1 MAYSRPPRQIFGLSV
16 AITVA
21 LLCVSAAVPAGA
33 ATVYARTIGSSGHSD
48 MYPSGLDVDTNGDI
62 YVADTGN
69 DQVKKYL
76 AGATTPTW
84 VVGTRGQTVQNG
96 NFSNPRD
103 LGVGVSNVFVADT
116 DQYIVQVLN
125 KTNGSYVSNLPFP
138 FRSPI
143 GASVGTDGAGHA
155 IVLVGDGGSGNVEVF
170 DAAGPTFPHLVS
182 VPPKLG
188 SSAGSRDAATD
199 AAGNLYVAD
208 YRHNAI
214 QKYSVGGVWPNI
226 TYTWVKQWG
235 GQGATFPK
243 CEQIPRPYGVDV
255 DAAGQVYVAVSNQNV
270 VRVFD
275 ANGNCVTG
283 GTYGVG
289 GSGLT
294 KVSQLRRVAVGAG
307 ANPTVYLADLWG
319 LKILEYHSAASHTV
333 PFAQLGTGIT
343 PADGLINE
351 AHSVALSPDGNSL
364 YVADTINQRA
374 QRFDLTGCAAPPST
388 VCPAV
393 SWGDKGVGAG
403 SFNWPQGI
411 GVNPVNG
418 HVWVADTRNNRLQ
431 EYSIAA
437 NGTATLLNVMGGTQG
452 KANGQFYWPMSIK
465 FDASG
470 NMYVADTFN
479 NRVQSFDVNRNFRWA
494 YGTPGTGAN
503 NLRKPYGIG
512 FDTFGNRVLVV
523 DTLNKRVVSLD
534 PTTGARL
541 STPVAASGLLTPNG
555 VAANPVDGTIW
566 VADSGNNRIRQFSPT
581 GTLMVTIGGLAFG
594 SSNTKF
600 NFPRDLI
607 FSANGSKLYVADT
620 YNDRVQV
627 FTP

>member
-1 MAYSRPPRQIFGLSV
+1 MNHTRIRRALAAG
-16 AITVA
+16 ITAA
-21 LLCVSAAVPAGA
+21 LVVVLFAAVPVGA
-33 ATVYARTIGSSGHSD
+33 ASFVRTIGSSGHSD
-48 MYPSGLDVDTNGDI
+48 MYPGGLSVATNGDV

-69 DQVKKYL
+69 DQVKKYA

-84 VVGTRGQTVQNG
+84 VVGTRGETIQNG

-103 LGVGVSNVFVADT
+103 VAVSASNVFVADT

-125 KTNGSYVSNLPFP
+125 KTDGSFVSKLSFA

-143 GASVGTDGAGHA
+143 GVSVGTDGAGHA

-170 DAAGPTFPHLVS
+170 NAAGPTYSHLIS

-188 SSAGSRDAATD
+188 ANAGTRDAATD

-214 QKYSVGGVWPNI
+214 QKYSVGGTWPNL

-235 GQGATFPK
+235 GQGASFPK
-243 CEQIPRPYGVDV
+243 CQQIPRPYGVAV
-255 DAAGQVYVAVSNQNV
+255 DDAGRIYVAVSNVNLV
-270 VRVFD
+270 KVFD
-275 ANGNCVTG
+275 GNGNCVTG
-283 GTYGVG
+283 GTYGV
-289 GSGLT
+289 SGT
-294 KVSQLRRVAVGAG
+294 GPNQVSQLRRVAVSTGAD
-307 ANPTVYLADLWG
+307 PTVYLADLWG
-319 LKILEYHSAASHTV
+319 LKIAEYQSSGSHTV
-333 PFAQLGTGIT
+333 PFTKLGTGT
-343 PADGLINE
+343 YPSDGLLNE
-351 AHSVALSPDGNSL
+351 VHAVALSPDGNSL
-364 YVADTINQRA
+364 YAVDTINQRA
-374 QRFDLTGCAAPPST
+374 QRFDLTGCAPPPST

-393 SWGDKGVGAG
+393 SWGNKGVGAG

-411 GVNPVNG
+411 AVDPVNG

-437 NGTATLLNVMGGTQG
+437 DGTATLLHVMGGTQG
-452 KANGQFYWPMSIK
+452 KGNGQFYWPMSIS
-465 FDASG
+465 FDTAG

-479 NRVQSFDVNRNFRWA
+479 NRVQSFDANRNFRWA
-494 YGTPGTGAN
+494 YGTVGTGLN
-503 NLRKPYGIG
+503 NIKKPNGVAYDSI
-512 FDTFGNRVLVV
+512 GNRVLVV

-541 STPVAASGLLTPNG
+541 GIPISASGLLTPSG
-555 VAANPVDGTIW
+555 VAASPADGNIW
-566 VADSGNNRIRQFSPT
+566 VADSGNNRLREFSPT
-581 GTLMVTIGGLAFG
+581 GTLLATIGGPGYG
-594 SSNTKF
+594 SSSTQF
-600 NFPRDLI
+600 NLPRDLI
-607 FSANGSKLYVADT
+607 FSADGSKLYVADA